1 VAFDID
7 ANGLLEVSATD
18 RTTGRKQKVSISG
31 GSNLNEQE
39 IKSIIEE
46 AKSKAN
52 EDRKKRSVIDRKNS
66 ALTLIAQAERR
77 LRDASLEFGPYG
89 AERQQRAVEI
99 AIQDVEEYLDDYDPQ
114 ELEISV
120 SALQEALFGLNRK
133 FAAERKTDNNPL
145 QGIKNTFGSL
155 KDELFSDDYWDDDP
169 WDNQMNRNYRNSR
182 YGNSRDD
189 DPWDNDYFLKDYLS
203 ILGLSNDF
211 DDKELK
217 KAFRREARK
226 WHPDLNKNDL
236 NAEERF
242 KLINEAYEYLRDPN
256 KRNKNSDVN
265 IQEDYE
271 NNNFKTGFPDFQD
284 YLDSLFGYEYNA
296 NNEDEYTD
304 EPLDD
309 ESTNLENDEFNNYEY
324 PTTSPEEPPP
334 VKLHQDIE
342 TIIELT
348 PNEALNGASILIELE
363 DQTMVEVDTPPF
375 AGDGWRLR
383 LENIARGG
391 KDHYLQLKVQTE
403 SGLRIDGLRVIYK
416 LELFPHDALLGC
428 AVEVPTLDGNV
439 TLQVPPKSST
449 GRMLRLKGRGLA
461 FEDNVGDQY
470 VEILV
475 VIPADINDEEIA
487 LYTRLQ
493 ELSLSDS

>member
-1 VAFDID
+1 MVIL
-7 ANGLLEVSATD
+7 GTMIHGTM
-18 RTTGRKQKVSISG
+18 TTS
-31 GSNLNEQE
+31 
-39 IKSIIEE
+39 
-46 AKSKAN
+46 SK
-52 EDRKKRSVIDRKNS
+52 
-66 ALTLIAQAERR
+66 
-77 LRDASLEFGPYG
+77 
-89 AERQQRAVEI
+89 
-99 AIQDVEEYLDDYDPQ
+99 
-114 ELEISV
+114 
-120 SALQEALFGLNRK
+120 
-133 FAAERKTDNNPL
+133 
-145 QGIKNTFGSL
+145 
-155 KDELFSDDYWDDDP
+155 
-169 WDNQMNRNYRNSR
+169 
-182 YGNSRDD
+182 
-189 DPWDNDYFLKDYLS
+189 KDYLS
-203 ILGLSNDF
+203 ILGLSPEF

-256 KRNKNSDVN
+256 VRKNN
-265 IQEDYE
+265 LFEKNEDDKE
-271 NNNFKTGFPDFQD
+271 NNNFEKGFPDFQD
-284 YLDSLFGYEYNA
+284 YLDSLFGYEYSPKNY
-296 NNEDEYTD
+296 EEY
-304 EPLDD
+304 DD
-309 ESTNLENDEFNNYEY
+309 ESFDDESINTNNEAFNNHDY
-324 PTTSPEEPPP
+324 PTTSPDEPPP

-348 PNEALNGASILIELE
+348 PDEALNGASILIELE
-363 DQTMVEVDTPPF
+363 DETVVEVDTPPF

-403 SGLRIDGLRVIYK
+403 SGLRIDGLRVLYK

-449 GRMLRLKGRGLA
+449 GRMLRLKGRGLT

>member
-1 VAFDID
+1 MVIL
-7 ANGLLEVSATD
+7 GTMIHGTM
-18 RTTGRKQKVSISG
+18 TTS
-31 GSNLNEQE
+31 
-39 IKSIIEE
+39 
-46 AKSKAN
+46 SK
-52 EDRKKRSVIDRKNS
+52 
-66 ALTLIAQAERR
+66 
-77 LRDASLEFGPYG
+77 
-89 AERQQRAVEI
+89 
-99 AIQDVEEYLDDYDPQ
+99 
-114 ELEISV
+114 
-120 SALQEALFGLNRK
+120 
-133 FAAERKTDNNPL
+133 
-145 QGIKNTFGSL
+145 
-155 KDELFSDDYWDDDP
+155 
-169 WDNQMNRNYRNSR
+169 
-182 YGNSRDD
+182 
-189 DPWDNDYFLKDYLS
+189 KDYLS
-203 ILGLSNDF
+203 ILGLSSDF

-242 KLINEAYEYLRDPN
+242 KLINEAYEYLSDPN
-256 KRNKNSDVN
+256 VRKNSSDEKN
-265 IQEDYE
+265 EDDKQ
-271 NNNFKTGFPDFQD
+271 NNNFEKGFPDFQD
-284 YLDSLFGYEYNA
+284 YLDSLFGYEYSPKSY
-296 NNEDEYTD
+296 EEY
-304 EPLDD
+304 DD
-309 ESTNLENDEFNNYEY
+309 ESFDDESINTNNDEYNNYDY

-348 PNEALNGASILIELE
+348 PDEALNGASILIELE
-363 DQTMVEVDTPPF
+363 DETVVEVDTPPF

-403 SGLRIDGLRVIYK
+403 SGLRIDGLRVLYK

-449 GRMLRLKGRGLA
+449 GRMLRLKGRGLT

>member
-1 VAFDID
+1 MVIL
-7 ANGLLEVSATD
+7 GTMIHG
-18 RTTGRKQKVSISG
+18 TMTIS
-31 GSNLNEQE
+31 
-39 IKSIIEE
+39 
-46 AKSKAN
+46 SK
-52 EDRKKRSVIDRKNS
+52 
-66 ALTLIAQAERR
+66 
-77 LRDASLEFGPYG
+77 
-89 AERQQRAVEI
+89 
-99 AIQDVEEYLDDYDPQ
+99 
-114 ELEISV
+114 
-120 SALQEALFGLNRK
+120 
-133 FAAERKTDNNPL
+133 
-145 QGIKNTFGSL
+145 
-155 KDELFSDDYWDDDP
+155 
-169 WDNQMNRNYRNSR
+169 
-182 YGNSRDD
+182 
-189 DPWDNDYFLKDYLS
+189 KDYLS
-203 ILGLSNDF
+203 ILGLSPNF
-211 DDKELK
+211 DYKELK

-256 KRNKNSDVN
+256 KNKNNSDEN
-265 IQEDYE
+265 IQENFE

-284 YLDSLFGYEYNA
+284 YLDSLFGYEYSSKNY
-296 NNEDEYTD
+296 DEYN
-304 EPLDD
+304 D
-309 ESTNLENDEFNNYEY
+309 ESFVDESINIDNDEFNNYEY

-334 VKLHQDIE
+334 VKLHEDIE
-342 TIIELT
+342 TIIDLT
-348 PNEALNGASILIELE
+348 PEEALNGASILIELE
-363 DQTMVEVDTPPF
+363 DETVVEVDTPPF

-403 SGLRIDGLRVIYK
+403 SGLRIDGLRVLYK

-449 GRMLRLKGRGLA
+449 GRMLRLKGRGLT

-493 ELSLSDS
+493 ELSLSDA

>member
-1 VAFDID
+1 MVIL
-7 ANGLLEVSATD
+7 GMMIHGTM
-18 RTTGRKQKVSISG
+18 TIS
-31 GSNLNEQE
+31 
-39 IKSIIEE
+39 
-46 AKSKAN
+46 SK
-52 EDRKKRSVIDRKNS
+52 
-66 ALTLIAQAERR
+66 
-77 LRDASLEFGPYG
+77 
-89 AERQQRAVEI
+89 
-99 AIQDVEEYLDDYDPQ
+99 
-114 ELEISV
+114 
-120 SALQEALFGLNRK
+120 
-133 FAAERKTDNNPL
+133 
-145 QGIKNTFGSL
+145 
-155 KDELFSDDYWDDDP
+155 KDC
-169 WDNQMNRNYRNSR
+169 
-182 YGNSRDD
+182 
-189 DPWDNDYFLKDYLS
+189 LS
-203 ILGLSNDF
+203 ILGLSHDF

-256 KRNKNSDVN
+256 NSKNSSVEN
-265 IQEDYE
+265 IQDDYE

-284 YLDSLFGYEYNA
+284 YLDSLFGYEYSPKNFDDY
-296 NNEDEYTD
+296 NDESLEDESINTD
-304 EPLDD
+304 
-309 ESTNLENDEFNNYEY
+309 NDEFNNYEY

-334 VKLHQDIE
+334 VKVHQDIE

-348 PNEALNGASILIELE
+348 PDEALNGASILIELQDE
-363 DQTMVEVDTPPF
+363 TVVEVDTPPF

-403 SGLRIDGLRVIYK
+403 SGLRIDGLRVLYK

-439 TLQVPPKSST
+439 TLQVPPNSST
-449 GRMLRLKGRGLA
+449 GRMLRLKGRGLT

-470 VEILV
+470 VEIMV
-475 VIPADINDEEIA
+475 VIPANINDEEIA

-493 ELSLSDS
+493 ELSLIDS

>member
-1 VAFDID
+1 MVIL
-7 ANGLLEVSATD
+7 GTMIHGTM
-18 RTTGRKQKVSISG
+18 TTS
-31 GSNLNEQE
+31 
-39 IKSIIEE
+39 
-46 AKSKAN
+46 SK
-52 EDRKKRSVIDRKNS
+52 
-66 ALTLIAQAERR
+66 
-77 LRDASLEFGPYG
+77 
-89 AERQQRAVEI
+89 
-99 AIQDVEEYLDDYDPQ
+99 
-114 ELEISV
+114 
-120 SALQEALFGLNRK
+120 
-133 FAAERKTDNNPL
+133 
-145 QGIKNTFGSL
+145 
-155 KDELFSDDYWDDDP
+155 
-169 WDNQMNRNYRNSR
+169 
-182 YGNSRDD
+182 
-189 DPWDNDYFLKDYLS
+189 KDYLS
-203 ILGLSNDF
+203 ILGLSPDF

-242 KLINEAYEYLRDPN
+242 KLINQAYEYLRNPDI
-256 KRNKNSDVN
+256 RKNISDE
-265 IQEDYE
+265 IFQDDYE
-271 NNNFKTGFPDFQD
+271 NINFKTGFPDFQD
-284 YLDSLFGYEYNA
+284 YLDSLFGYEYSAKNYEEHD
-296 NNEDEYTD
+296 NEPFEDE
-304 EPLDD
+304 
-309 ESTNLENDEFNNYEY
+309 SINTNNDEFNNYEY

-363 DQTMVEVDTPPF
+363 DETVVEVDTPPF

-403 SGLRIDGLRVIYK
+403 SGLRIDGLRVLYK

-449 GRMLRLKGRGLA
+449 GRMLRLKGRGLT

>member
-1 VAFDID
+1 M
-7 ANGLLEVSATD
+7 T
-18 RTTGRKQKVSISG
+18 IS
-31 GSNLNEQE
+31 
-39 IKSIIEE
+39 
-46 AKSKAN
+46 SK
-52 EDRKKRSVIDRKNS
+52 
-66 ALTLIAQAERR
+66 
-77 LRDASLEFGPYG
+77 
-89 AERQQRAVEI
+89 
-99 AIQDVEEYLDDYDPQ
+99 
-114 ELEISV
+114 
-120 SALQEALFGLNRK
+120 
-133 FAAERKTDNNPL
+133 
-145 QGIKNTFGSL
+145 
-155 KDELFSDDYWDDDP
+155 
-169 WDNQMNRNYRNSR
+169 
-182 YGNSRDD
+182 
-189 DPWDNDYFLKDYLS
+189 KDYLS
-203 ILGLSNDF
+203 ILGLSYDF

-226 WHPDLNKNDL
+226 WHPDLNKNDI

-242 KLINEAYEYLRDPN
+242 KLINEAYEYLRNP
-256 KRNKNSDVN
+256 KRRIESSDVN
-265 IQEDYE
+265 ISSDEE
-271 NNNFKTGFPDFQD
+271 NNFKTGFPEFQD
-284 YLDSLFGYEYNA
+284 YLDSLFGYEYKSKYYDNYDDYDDYD
-296 NNEDEYTD
+296 NK
-304 EPLDD
+304 PSDD
-309 ESTNLENDEFNNYEY
+309 ESVNIDNDDFNKYEY
-324 PTTSPEEPPP
+324 PTTSPDEPPP

-342 TIIELT
+342 TVIELT
-348 PNEALNGASILIELE
+348 PDEALNGASILIELE
-363 DQTMVEVDTPPF
+363 DQTVVEVDTPPF

-403 SGLRIDGLRVIYK
+403 SGLRIDGLRVLYK

>member
-1 VAFDID
+1 MIH
-7 ANGLLEVSATD
+7 GTM
-18 RTTGRKQKVSISG
+18 TTS
-31 GSNLNEQE
+31 
-39 IKSIIEE
+39 
-46 AKSKAN
+46 SK
-52 EDRKKRSVIDRKNS
+52 
-66 ALTLIAQAERR
+66 
-77 LRDASLEFGPYG
+77 
-89 AERQQRAVEI
+89 
-99 AIQDVEEYLDDYDPQ
+99 
-114 ELEISV
+114 
-120 SALQEALFGLNRK
+120 
-133 FAAERKTDNNPL
+133 
-145 QGIKNTFGSL
+145 
-155 KDELFSDDYWDDDP
+155 
-169 WDNQMNRNYRNSR
+169 
-182 YGNSRDD
+182 
-189 DPWDNDYFLKDYLS
+189 KDYMS
-203 ILGLSNDF
+203 ILGLSPDF

-242 KLINEAYEYLRDPN
+242 KLINEAYEYLRDSN
-256 KRNKNSDVN
+256 ARKNSSDEN
-265 IQEDYE
+265 IKDDFES
-271 NNNFKTGFPDFQD
+271 NNFKTGFPDFED
-284 YLDSLFGYEYNA
+284 YLDSLFGYEYSPKDYEEYDDEPF
-296 NNEDEYTD
+296 EDE
-304 EPLDD
+304 
-309 ESTNLENDEFNNYEY
+309 SINSNNVEFNNFQY

-348 PNEALNGASILIELE
+348 PDEALNGASILIELE
-363 DQTMVEVDTPPF
+363 DETVVEVDTPPF

-403 SGLRIDGLRVIYK
+403 SGLRIDGLRVLYK

-428 AVEVPTLDGNV
+428 AVEVPTLHGNV

-449 GRMLRLKGRGLA
+449 GRMLRLKGRGLT

>member
-1 VAFDID
+1 MVIL
-7 ANGLLEVSATD
+7 GTMIHGTM
-18 RTTGRKQKVSISG
+18 TTS
-31 GSNLNEQE
+31 
-39 IKSIIEE
+39 
-46 AKSKAN
+46 SK
-52 EDRKKRSVIDRKNS
+52 
-66 ALTLIAQAERR
+66 
-77 LRDASLEFGPYG
+77 
-89 AERQQRAVEI
+89 
-99 AIQDVEEYLDDYDPQ
+99 
-114 ELEISV
+114 
-120 SALQEALFGLNRK
+120 
-133 FAAERKTDNNPL
+133 
-145 QGIKNTFGSL
+145 
-155 KDELFSDDYWDDDP
+155 
-169 WDNQMNRNYRNSR
+169 
-182 YGNSRDD
+182 
-189 DPWDNDYFLKDYLS
+189 KDYLS
-203 ILGLSNDF
+203 ILGLSRDF
-211 DDKELK
+211 DDQELK

-256 KRNKNSDVN
+256 LRNNSSDEK
-265 IQEDYE
+265 IQVDNE
-271 NNNFKTGFPDFQD
+271 NNNFKSGFPDFQD
-284 YLDSLFGYEYNA
+284 YLDSLFGYEYSPKSHEENDDEPF
-296 NNEDEYTD
+296 EDE
-304 EPLDD
+304 
-309 ESTNLENDEFNNYEY
+309 SINTNKDEFNNYDY
-324 PTTSPEEPPP
+324 PATSPEEPPP

-348 PNEALNGASILIELE
+348 PDEALNGSSILIELE
-363 DQTMVEVDTPPF
+363 DETVVEVDTPPF

-403 SGLRIDGLRVIYK
+403 SGLRIDGLRVLYK

-449 GRMLRLKGRGLA
+449 GRMLRLKGRGLNY
-461 FEDNVGDQY
+461 EDNIGDQY

>member
-1 VAFDID
+1 MVTLGMMIH
-7 ANGLLEVSATD
+7 GTM
-18 RTTGRKQKVSISG
+18 TIT
-31 GSNLNEQE
+31 
-39 IKSIIEE
+39 
-46 AKSKAN
+46 SKN
-52 EDRKKRSVIDRKNS
+52 
-66 ALTLIAQAERR
+66 
-77 LRDASLEFGPYG
+77 
-89 AERQQRAVEI
+89 
-99 AIQDVEEYLDDYDPQ
+99 
-114 ELEISV
+114 
-120 SALQEALFGLNRK
+120 
-133 FAAERKTDNNPL
+133 
-145 QGIKNTFGSL
+145 
-155 KDELFSDDYWDDDP
+155 
-169 WDNQMNRNYRNSR
+169 
-182 YGNSRDD
+182 
-189 DPWDNDYFLKDYLS
+189 DYLS
-203 ILGLSNDF
+203 ILGLSPDF

-217 KAFRREARK
+217 KAFRSEARK

-256 KRNKNSDVN
+256 KRDNSSDKKN
-265 IQEDYE
+265 QEDYE

-284 YLDSLFGYEYNA
+284 YLNSLFGYEYTPKNFDEYD
-296 NNEDEYTD
+296 NEQFEDEPIYTD
-304 EPLDD
+304 
-309 ESTNLENDEFNNYEY
+309 NDEINNYEY

-334 VKLHQDIE
+334 VKLYQDIE

-348 PNEALNGASILIELE
+348 PDEAINGASILIELE
-363 DQTMVEVDTPPF
+363 DQTVVEVDTPPF

-391 KDHYLQLKVQTE
+391 KDHYLQLKVQTD
-403 SGLRIDGLRVIYK
+403 SGLRIDGLRVHYK
-416 LELFPHDALLGC
+416 LELLPHDALLGC

-449 GRMLRLKGRGLA
+449 GRMLRLKGRGLT

>member
-1 VAFDID
+1 MVIL
-7 ANGLLEVSATD
+7 GTMIHGTM
-18 RTTGRKQKVSISG
+18 TTS
-31 GSNLNEQE
+31 
-39 IKSIIEE
+39 
-46 AKSKAN
+46 SK
-52 EDRKKRSVIDRKNS
+52 
-66 ALTLIAQAERR
+66 
-77 LRDASLEFGPYG
+77 
-89 AERQQRAVEI
+89 
-99 AIQDVEEYLDDYDPQ
+99 
-114 ELEISV
+114 
-120 SALQEALFGLNRK
+120 
-133 FAAERKTDNNPL
+133 
-145 QGIKNTFGSL
+145 
-155 KDELFSDDYWDDDP
+155 
-169 WDNQMNRNYRNSR
+169 
-182 YGNSRDD
+182 
-189 DPWDNDYFLKDYLS
+189 KDYLS
-203 ILGLSNDF
+203 ILGLSPDF

-242 KLINEAYEYLRDPN
+242 KLINEAYEYLRNPN
-256 KRNKNSDVN
+256 IRNNSSNEN
-265 IQEDYE
+265 IKDDYE

-284 YLDSLFGYEYNA
+284 YLDSLFGYEYSPKNYEEYDDEQFEDESINA
-296 NNEDEYTD
+296 NN
-304 EPLDD
+304 D
-309 ESTNLENDEFNNYEY
+309 ESNNFQY

-342 TIIELT
+342 TVIELT
-348 PNEALNGASILIELE
+348 PDEALNGASILIELE
-363 DQTMVEVDTPPF
+363 DETVVEVDTPPF

-403 SGLRIDGLRVIYK
+403 NGLRIDGLRVLYK

-449 GRMLRLKGRGLA
+449 GRMLRLKGRGLT

-493 ELSLSDS
+493 ELSLPDS

>member
-1 VAFDID
+1 MVVLGMMIH
-7 ANGLLEVSATD
+7 GTM
-18 RTTGRKQKVSISG
+18 TIS
-31 GSNLNEQE
+31 
-39 IKSIIEE
+39 
-46 AKSKAN
+46 SK
-52 EDRKKRSVIDRKNS
+52 
-66 ALTLIAQAERR
+66 
-77 LRDASLEFGPYG
+77 
-89 AERQQRAVEI
+89 
-99 AIQDVEEYLDDYDPQ
+99 
-114 ELEISV
+114 
-120 SALQEALFGLNRK
+120 
-133 FAAERKTDNNPL
+133 
-145 QGIKNTFGSL
+145 
-155 KDELFSDDYWDDDP
+155 
-169 WDNQMNRNYRNSR
+169 
-182 YGNSRDD
+182 
-189 DPWDNDYFLKDYLS
+189 KDYLS
-203 ILGLSNDF
+203 ILGLSHDF
-211 DDKELK
+211 DNKELK

-242 KLINEAYEYLRDPN
+242 KLINEAYEYLSDL
-256 KRNKNSDVN
+256 NKNKNTVVEN
-265 IQEDYE
+265 IQDDYE

-284 YLDSLFGYEYNA
+284 YLDSLFGYEYSPKNHNEY
-296 NNEDEYTD
+296 NNELFE
-304 EPLDD
+304 D
-309 ESTNLENDEFNNYEY
+309 ESPNSNNDEFNYEY

-334 VKLHQDIE
+334 VKLYKDIE

-348 PNEALNGASILIELE
+348 PDEALNGASILIELE
-363 DQTMVEVDTPPF
+363 DQTVVEVDTPPF

-391 KDHYLQLKVQTE
+391 KDHYWQLKVQTE
-403 SGLRIDGLRVIYK
+403 SGLRIDGLRVLYK

-449 GRMLRLKGRGLA
+449 GRMLRLKGRGLT